1 MFGNFEKLN
10 VQKVF
15 AYAKKTK
22 QNKTFFFQ
30 NAIT

>member
-15 AYAKKTK
+15 AYAKKKKTK
-22 QNKTFFFQ
+22 QNFFFQ

>member
-15 AYAKKTK
+15 AYAKKKKTK
-22 QNKTFFFQ
+22 NFFFQ